1 MQFKIMKKFKIY
13 SDQLTEKQLFRCIL
27 KGSAFAQKRKIKKFY
42 THNGEPKNWEEE
54 LIEDIHESRKTEY
67 KGYTFYVV
75 GGGVGEKNDVVYI
88 FYKNH
93 VYSFDDYYS
102 DCPILKEILRKRKK
116 K

>member
-1 MQFKIMKKFKIY
+1 MKKFKIY

-27 KGSAFAQKRKIKKFY
+27 KGSAFAQKCKIKKFY

-54 LIEDIHESRKTEY
+54 LIKDIHESRKTEY
-67 KGYTFYVV
+67 KGHTFYVV
-75 GGGVGEKNDVVYI
+75 WGGHGLHNDVVCI
-88 FYKNH
+88 FYKNR
-93 VYSFDDYYS
+93 VYSFDAYYS